1 MDVLYKCQLCFD
13 HDPLPRGFLT
23 DHGPARSESSR
34 LTLQQG
40 KHRPVRQT
48 FLSARWQ
55 TPTGR
60 IVQRGPVVR
69 PARRAAVPP
78 PAKADS
84 RKSPHVH
91 PSPQRKQGKCRWPHT
106 TQRGSHVRSTRWW
119 RGKLLDVRRRRGR
132 ELGEFD
138 LRGHGHTALRLLDP
152 REVAGEESGMKLVH
166 APQAVGPASNQRHPR
181 VDLE

>member
-1 MDVLYKCQLCFD
+1 MNVRDVLYKCQSFLG

-23 DHGPARSESSR
+23 DRGPARSESSW
-34 LTLQQG
+34 LTLRHG

-48 FLSARWQ
+48 FLAALWQ

-60 IVQRGPVVR
+60 IVRRGPVIR
-69 PARRAAVPP
+69 PARKAAVPP

-84 RKSPHVH
+84 RKNPHVH

-119 RGKLLDVRRRRGR
+119 RGRLTRRPPPVRPRTRRVRPAWPRPHGSPPPRSARGRRR
-132 ELGEFD
+132 
-138 LRGHGHTALRLLDP
+138 
-152 REVAGEESGMKLVH
+152 
-166 APQAVGPASNQRHPR
+166 AVGDGTCARTAGCRPGP
-181 VDLE
+181 